1 MDKPWTEM
9 NLNCREQRYSSEDS
23 VYKLL
28 HSQPNYQIDEDDDD
42 DGFAISRESYAKLS
56 QHKQEYETETTDY
69 TDTELCYNAQV
80 KVTIAI
86 YYALC
91 RNPSSYSTGQK
102 FSIFLV
108 LQYNGLI
115 FWSNWQVKDSFG
127 KFRI

>member
-1 MDKPWTEM
+1 M

-28 HSQPNYQIDEDDDD
+28 HSQPNYQINEDDD

-80 KVTIAI
+80 KVMIAI
-86 YYALC
+86 MQCL
-91 RNPSSYSTGQK
+91 
-102 FSIFLV
+102 
-108 LQYNGLI
+108 LI
-115 FWSNWQVKDSFG
+115 FFNYLHLKSPF
-127 KFRI
+127 